1 MKIKIQ
7 SVLYTHDILMKSLY
21 KRVNI
26 FASYGTSR
34 YRSIFVYYTLTLFK
48 ESPHKCLCFIAGMKN
63 QFYDIN

>member
-1 MKIKIQ
+1 
-7 SVLYTHDILMKSLY
+7 MKSLY

-26 FASYGTSR
+26 FVSYGISR

-48 ESPHKCLCFIAGMKN
+48 ESPHKCLYFIVGMKN